1 MRGEGGILLNV
12 MGERFMSRYDER
24 QELAPRDVVTRAIV
38 SEMRRTGSRNVFLD
52 MTALDGEFLKERFP
66 KIYETCEYYGLDI
79 TKDRLPISPAS
90 HYCMGGIRTD
100 LHSRTTLPGLY
111 AAGEVACTGVHG
123 ANRLASNSLLEGLVF
138 GARAGETAAT
148 DNSAAMKIV
157 EPGEML
163 KPGARK
169 VDLGKGISTA
179 VRKRVK
185 RIMWERVGIVRER
198 DALRAALAEFE
209 QISRANLSTSSNK
222 FVTLARLV
230 ATAALWREESRGGHY
245 RADFPEQC
253 EEFHVHSVQRRGHDI
268 SKSVRIDFS

>member
-1 MRGEGGILLNV
+1 
-12 MGERFMSRYDER
+12 
-24 QELAPRDVVTRAIV
+24 
-38 SEMRRTGSRNVFLD
+38 
-52 MTALDGEFLKERFP
+52 
-66 KIYETCEYYGLDI
+66 
-79 TKDRLPISPAS
+79 
-90 HYCMGGIRTD
+90 
-100 LHSRTTLPGLY
+100 
-111 AAGEVACTGVHG
+111 
-123 ANRLASNSLLEGLVF
+123 
-138 GARAGETAAT
+138 
-148 DNSAAMKIV
+148 MKIA

-245 RADFPEQC
+245 RSDFPETLDEWQG
-253 EEFHVHSVQRRGHDI
+253 HSIQRRGGPI
-268 SKSVRIDFS
+268 SIANTISE